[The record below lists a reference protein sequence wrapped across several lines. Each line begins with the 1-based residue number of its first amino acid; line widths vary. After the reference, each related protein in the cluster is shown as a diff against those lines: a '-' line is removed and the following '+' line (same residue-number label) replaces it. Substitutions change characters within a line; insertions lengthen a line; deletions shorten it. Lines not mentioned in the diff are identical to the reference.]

1 MLGAYST
8 CFDKPKAESKV
19 MIGIKTKDVVCFQ
32 SLFAIEWVC
41 VKVDVLKKIAVS
53 TAIFNVQDKHER
65 KAEAKSECTG
75 T

>member
-1 MLGAYST
+1 
-8 CFDKPKAESKV
+8 

-41 VKVDVLKKIAVS
+41 VKLDVLKKIAVS

-65 KAEAKSECTG
+65 KAEVKSECTG

>member
-19 MIGIKTKDVVCFQ
+19 MIGIKTRGMACFQ
-32 SLFAIEWVC
+32 SLFAIEWVY
-41 VKVDVLKKIAVS
+41 VKLDVLKKIAIS
-53 TAIFNVQDKHER
+53 TAIFNVQDKHGR